1 MKIIL
6 FDGICNLC
14 NASVDFII
22 RNDKNDVFKFASQQ
36 SEIGQKL
43 LRKNQLE
50 HHELGT
56 IVLVDDDKIYLKS
69 EAIFRISSYLKGFP
83 ELLMIF
89 GILPKPFTDFVYE
102 WIAKNRYH
110 WFGRKETCRLPP
122 PEERAKFR

>member
-1 MKIIL
+1 M
-6 FDGICNLC
+6 C

-83 ELLMIF
+83 KLLMIF

-110 WFGRKETCRLPP
+110 WFGKKETCRLPT
-122 PEERAKFR
+122 PEERAKFL